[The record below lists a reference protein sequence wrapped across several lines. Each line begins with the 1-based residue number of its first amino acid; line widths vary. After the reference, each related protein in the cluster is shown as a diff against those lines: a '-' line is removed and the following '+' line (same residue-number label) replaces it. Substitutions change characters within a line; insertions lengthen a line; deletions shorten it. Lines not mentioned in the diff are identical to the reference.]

1 MIPRDV
7 CHIRLKEM
15 ELQAERIMDP
25 SLKTRPIAII
35 SSSNPNGTVVS
46 LSSEAIEE
54 GVTYGMKVSIVRKM
68 NHQVQLLP
76 YNKSLYNRV
85 NQYAYG
91 IMSTYTPVVEPESL
105 GKFYLDMNGMHSV
118 YSNIN
123 NIGLSIIQKIQDKT
137 SIMGTIGIS
146 VNKLISQVVTSVV
159 PDIIYKV
166 ENGEET
172 RFLGPLSPSVLPI
185 VKEKSVYRLLK
196 FLWVDQVSHI
206 QLMAKHV
213 EEFKILFGLFAL
225 QLDREARG
233 KDSSVVKP
241 YCFQDHIIEQTVL
254 PEDTND
260 INSLYAVV
268 KWLAHNLAFK
278 LRIRWQVPHKL
289 KLEIHYSDGYKMS
302 HTGHIKT
309 IDDASVTSACKRL
322 FKIANRRRNRIR
334 SILVDAKDLGPYIYQ
349 ENLFLTPDSQSMA
362 ISNVL
367 DIIRKKYGFQAL
379 QTADIFDALIK
390 K

>member
-7 CHIRLKEM
+7 FHIRLKEM

-46 LSSEAIEE
+46 LSSEAREE
-54 GVTYGMKVSIVRKM
+54 GVTCGMRVAIVRKM
-68 NHQVQLLP
+68 NHHVQLLP
-76 YNKSLYNRV
+76 YNESLYNRV
-85 NQYAYG
+85 NHYAYG
-91 IMSTYTPVVEPESL
+91 IMSTYTPVVELESL
-105 GKFYLDMNGMHSV
+105 GRFYLDMDGMHSI
-118 YSNIN
+118 YRNIN
-123 NIGLSIIQKIQDKT
+123 NTGLSIIQNIQDKT
-137 SIMGTIGIS
+137 SIMGTIGIG

-166 ENGEET
+166 ESGEET
-172 RFLGPLSPSVLPI
+172 RFLGPLNPSVLPI
-185 VKEKSVYRLLK
+185 VKEKSVFRLLK
-196 FLWVDQVSHI
+196 FLWVNQVSHI
-206 QLMAKHV
+206 QSMAEHV

-225 QLDREARG
+225 QLDREANG

-241 YCFQDHIIEQTVL
+241 YYFQDHIIEQTVL

-260 INSLYAVV
+260 INSLHAVV

-289 KLEIHYSDGYKMS
+289 KLEIYYSDGYKKS
-302 HTGHIKT
+302 HTGHLKT
-309 IDDASVTSACKRL
+309 IDDASVTFACKTL
-322 FKIANRRRNRIR
+322 FNKANRRRNRIR
-334 SILVDAKDLGPYIYQ
+334 SILIDAKDLVPCIYQ
-349 ENLFLTPDSQSMA
+349 EDLFLTPDSQSMSL
-362 ISNVL
+362 SNVS

-379 QTADIFDALIK
+379 QTADIFDIIRK